1 MVALNGYTVLE
12 MKVMGGVRNSV
23 FWRQDRFAHPIPT
36 LGFLPGFGVQPV
48 QVDGTVNSDAV
59 HQEVSSAGHPQLLP
73 LRDVPGE

>member
-12 MKVMGGVRNSV
+12 MKVMGEVRNSV